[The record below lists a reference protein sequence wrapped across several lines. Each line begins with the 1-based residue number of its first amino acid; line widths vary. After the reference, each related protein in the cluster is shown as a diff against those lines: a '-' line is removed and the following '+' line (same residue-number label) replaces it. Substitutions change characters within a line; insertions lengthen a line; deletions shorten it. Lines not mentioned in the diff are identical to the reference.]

1 MTLSFADAAAPE
13 KGQSDAT
20 ASSMGVA
27 PDQSGTSADPG
38 NLDHFAP
45 VYILNLFVPSSR
57 MIILIN
63 LLFDKTIYYSNQH

>member
-1 MTLSFADAAAPE
+1 LTLVFADAAAPE
-13 KGQSDAT
+13 NGQSDAT

-27 PDQSGTSADPG
+27 AAQSGTSVDPG

-45 VYILNLFVPSSR
+45 VCTLNLFAPSSR

-63 LLFDKTIYYSNQH
+63 LLFLCRASATF